1 MVKVISEENKIED
14 IIGSIRA
21 GENFIV
27 VDKKGNYRGILPND
41 KIVKYLFEPQT
52 KIKNIYIKIKP
63 LNKLDFV
70 EISKKMLYSNLRII
84 PIKINEKIELIDM
97 VDILD
102 KIYSLEKN
110 IFDNIYASDIMN
122 PPVLIEERENLKKII
137 SIMKNKGVSRVI
149 VVNKEGKAV
158 GILSVSDI
166 IRYFTFEKE
175 RATKGELAD
184 RSGDIEARSI
194 VREKLIYA
202 EPETKISKIIELLN
216 KNKIYAIPILK
227 NEIPVGIITAKDI
240 LAYYLSI
247 KEKEELPVIVHGISI
262 DEIDITFIRRS
273 FKELYRKYSN
283 YIGNN
288 PRLILHIK
296 KIKEEKKGLKRIS
309 FFNIKAKLL
318 SDKIKIFIT
327 ENGYEFY
334 STIKS
339 VFKILEYE
347 LEEKKSKSIDRYYI
361 DRLIKEN
368 LEYL

>member
-1 MVKVISEENKIED
+1 MAKVISEENKIED

-27 VDKKGNYRGILPND
+27 VDKKGNYKGILPND

-63 LNKLDFV
+63 INKLDFL
-70 EISKKMLYSNLRII
+70 EISKKMVYSNLRSI
-84 PIKINEKIELIDM
+84 PIKINDKIELIDI

-102 KIYSLEKN
+102 KIYSLEKH
-110 IFDNIYASDIMN
+110 IFDNINASDIMN
-122 PPVLIEERENLKKII
+122 PPITIEEREDLKKVI
-137 SIMKNKGVSRVI
+137 SLMKNKGVSRVI
-149 VVNKEGKAV
+149 VVNREGKAV
-158 GILSVSDI
+158 GILSISDI

-184 RSGDIEARSI
+184 RSGDLEVRSI
-194 VREKLIYA
+194 IREKLIYS
-202 EPETKISKIIELLN
+202 EPETRISKIIEILN

-247 KEKEELPVIVHGISI
+247 KEREELPVIVHGISI
-262 DEIDITFIRRS
+262 DEIDINFIKKS

-283 YIGNN
+283 YIGTQ
-288 PRLILHIK
+288 PKLILHIK
-296 KIKEEKKGLKRIS
+296 KIKEEKKGLRRIT
-309 FFNIKAKLL
+309 FFNVKARLL
-318 SDKIKIFIT
+318 SDKIRIFVT

-334 STIKS
+334 NTIKS
-339 VFKILEYE
+339 IFKILEYE
-347 LEEKKSKSIDRYYI
+347 LEEKKSRTIDKYYI